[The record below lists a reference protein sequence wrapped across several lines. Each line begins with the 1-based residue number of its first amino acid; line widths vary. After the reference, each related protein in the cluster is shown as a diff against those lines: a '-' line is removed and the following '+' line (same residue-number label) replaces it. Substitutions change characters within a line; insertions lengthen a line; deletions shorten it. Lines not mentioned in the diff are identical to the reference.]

1 MSDNS
6 SPFKPLKSQ
15 ISRTPVPSSSF
26 ASGNSDSSIF
36 STPFKSKS
44 NSDATESPLKAPS
57 VSASE
62 SPFKPVGGDA
72 SPFKSAP
79 AAPTASEPSSPFK
92 PIGGGD
98 ASPFKSAPAALAA
111 SEPSSPFKPIGGGDA
126 SPFKSAPAAP
136 GASASPFSGRPAA
149 AASNANAPT
158 PFKPIG
164 GPVTAKS
171 EAPKTTIPKPP
182 VHRAP
187 GAAATGSRSNTMN
200 RPGSDTLNSNA
211 TATAAAMAFAKDQ
224 ETKKEF
230 APAISTGF
238 IPPVIEE
245 KEEPK
250 QEYSPF
256 KPIPKTKAP
265 IKRSD
270 SINALKAKEE
280 VAETKPVEA
289 DEPKPIFAPIKEE
302 SKGPAIG
309 RFVPGALNTVPDP
322 EFEKARERAREKS
335 ISARQTTAELKFMPF
350 DESQVQSFG
359 SGAPKPSLQ
368 DRVDSANKAPLA
380 FTPVADP
387 NSYERFGALG
397 HKPTINER
405 VEQKNVQPFAFTPTP
420 SDSSFGAVEEEVV
433 SPFKPLKEKPA
444 FTKPTFNKPAADN
457 NAAPQSPFAPRR
469 TND

>member
-26 ASGNSDSSIF
+26 ASGNSDSNIF
-36 STPFKSKS
+36 GSPFKPLGSS
-44 NSDATESPLKAPS
+44 NTTSSE
-57 VSASE
+57 E
-62 SPFKPVGGDA
+62 SPFKKATVTEPAPAAAEASPFKPLGSAPAASAPASREASPFKPIGSAPAASAPASSEASPFKPIGSSKPASTDA

-79 AAPTASEPSSPFK
+79 AA
-92 PIGGGD
+92 
-98 ASPFKSAPAALAA
+98 
-111 SEPSSPFKPIGGGDA
+111 
-126 SPFKSAPAAP
+126 
-136 GASASPFSGRPAA
+136 ASASPFSSRPAA
-149 AASNANAPT
+149 STTNKAPA

-164 GPVTAKS
+164 GPVTKS
-171 EAPKTTIPKPP
+171 EAPKTTVPKPP

-200 RPGSDTLNSNA
+200 RPGSDSLNANA
-211 TATAAAMAFAKDQ
+211 TATAAAIAFAKDQ

-245 KEEPK
+245 KEEK
-250 QEYSPF
+250 KEEYSPF
-256 KPIPKTKAP
+256 KPIPKAKAP

-280 VAETKPVEA
+280 AAEAPQI

-302 SKGPAIG
+302 NKGPAIG
-309 RFVPGALNTVPDP
+309 RFVPGALDTVPVNPD
-322 EFEKARERAREKS
+322 FEKARERAREKS
-335 ISARQTTAELKFMPF
+335 ISSRQTATELKFMPF
-350 DESQVQSFG
+350 DESQVQTFG
-359 SGAPKPSLQ
+359 SGMPKPSLQ
-368 DRVDSANKAPLA
+368 DRVDSANKVPLA
-380 FTPVADP
+380 FTPIADP
-387 NSYERFGALG
+387 NAYEKHGALG

-405 VEQKNVQPFAFTPTP
+405 VEQQNTQPFAFTPTP
-420 SDSSFGAVEEEVV
+420 SDNTVSAAEEEVV

-444 FTKPTFNKPAADN
+444 FTKPTFNRPAASE
-457 NAAPQSPFAPRR
+457 APANQSPFAPRR